1 MIRPKQKLTLM
12 SPSGEKT
19 SNQGEEVSALTIL
32 RDIVKA
38 HPDAPEGLVQA
49 IHDYMADTIYR
60 SMCKGE
66 ILVFGDQFT
75 FIPGHLDLGP
85 EDILINVKI
94 NFRDGLDKDGLE
106 APASALDRGPGPIE
120 KELPLGN
127 ASVTFG
133 LPPSG
138 LFSCKT
144 RSYVMC
150 GRRSSACAGTT
161 SRPYRRPWRWRS
173 PPIPSSG
180 PRIRRCRRRST

>member
-60 SMCKGE
+60 SMRKGE

-85 EDILINVKI
+85 EDFPPDDKTVHVRVDLEQPEIPGVDPGSLVMPDP
-94 NFRDGLDKDGLE
+94 DG
-106 APASALDRGPGPIE
+106 
-120 KELPLGN
+120 
-127 ASVTFG
+127 
-133 LPPSG
+133 
-138 LFSCKT
+138 
-144 RSYVMC
+144 
-150 GRRSSACAGTT
+150 
-161 SRPYRRPWRWRS
+161 RPM
-173 PPIPSSG
+173 
-180 PRIRRCRRRST
+180 